1 MTPPPGQ
8 ALPEHQDDP
17 DIVRVI
23 LDRVSVLIPEA
34 QRPQLV
40 ELEQQVRTQY
50 GGLRVRIPKRK
61 KYMTKEQRDQ
71 AIAAALSDT
80 TSSNASLIRQSGISR
95 SHWYELVKRRGGQG
109 G

>member
-1 MTPPPGQ
+1 MTPPPVS
-8 ALPEHQDDP
+8 AVPEHQDDP

-40 ELEQQVRTQY
+40 ELEQQIRTQY
-50 GGLRVRIPKRK
+50 GGLRVSLPKRK
-61 KYMTKEQRDQ
+61 KYMTKEQRNQ
-71 AIAAALSDT
+71 VITAALSDT